1 MKINLGTS
9 TIGRKSDAPTSSRY
23 LLPFQGNTVMTI
35 REITE
40 SKSAAGNDMLTFV
53 LHGKEDDCRGKVV
66 EYRIPVSGTNARGE
80 ENVLRLK
87 ELLVSVYSGL
97 METSAAYTQVNGMLG
112 KDLEVDDLR
121 SELVGKDVFVD
132 VKAEFGNNGRLRSSI
147 KKCIAASTFVKNT
160 DAQVA
165 RRDLPSEQPS
175 A

>member
-9 TIGRKSDAPTSSRY
+9 TIGRKNATTTTSRY

-35 REITE
+35 KEITE
-40 SKSAAGNDMLTFV
+40 GESAAGNVTLTFV
-53 LHGKEDDCRGKVV
+53 LHGKEDDCRGKIV
-66 EYRIPVSGTNARGE
+66 EYKIPVSGTNTRGE

-97 METSAAYTQVNGMLG
+97 METSEAYTKVNSMLG
-112 KDLEVDDLR
+112 QDLEVSDIR
-121 SELVGKDVFVD
+121 NELLGKDVFVD

-147 KKCIAASTFVKNT
+147 KKCIAASTLAKNT
-160 DAQVA
+160 EAGVH
-165 RRDLPSEQPS
+165 RRELPEEQAS